1 MNKINR
7 NMNAW
12 ILSTVGMVA
21 ALVIANS
28 ANGAIRKVCPVVSD
42 NGTKIYQPCF
52 NRGWMRLVLNENLKD
67 ILISKL
73 DKKGQLSAGNELEVE
88 LTSNGETL
96 SLRVSSYETNKHGLE
111 VSDTF
116 QSLVDIRIDI

>member
-1 MNKINR
+1 MRI
-7 NMNAW
+7 
-12 ILSTVGMVA
+12 
-21 ALVIANS
+21 
-28 ANGAIRKVCPVVSD
+28 VV
-42 NGTKIYQPCF
+42 
-52 NRGWMRLVLNENLKD
+52 NENIKNNLLK
-67 ILISKL
+67 KL
-73 DKKGQLSAGNELEVE
+73 DKKGQLSEGHELEVE